1 MLPPYIMVPV
11 ASQDKSRAAKIN
23 NYNMKLSS
31 YGKKVAAIIVVVVFC
46 LLSVPCLFDLAYVFH
61 VGQYAYNLVLLTCV
75 LPGAVVLVLNLL
87 GAKL

>member
-1 MLPPYIMVPV
+1 MKQFN
-11 ASQDKSRAAKIN
+11 ST
-23 NYNMKLSS
+23 NMRLTS
-31 YGKKVAAIIVVVVFC
+31 YGKRVAAIIVVVVFC